1 MSIKEFYGRHPVLS
15 NIILIALTGTLL
27 VWGVLIFLDFWTLH
41 GHNAVVPQIK
51 LKNYAEA
58 ASVLKANDLN
68 IEISDSIYDPEL
80 APGTVVESWPKAGA
94 IVKNGRQ
101 VFVTVTAFSPKQV
114 TISMPLTG
122 NVSSRQAI
130 SYLRG
135 IGINDVRLEH
145 VPSEFADLVIGARYG
160 NTPLNV
166 GTVIPVTS
174 TITLTVG
181 SGMEEMPD
189 SLAVDSVEEFINPT
203 IDE

>member
-1 MSIKEFYGRHPVLS
+1 MS
-15 NIILIALTGTLL
+15 NIILIALTGTILL
-27 VWGVLIFLDFWTLH
+27 WGVMIFLDFWTLH
-41 GHNAVVPQIK
+41 GHNAVVPQVK
-51 LKNYAEA
+51 LKSYAEA
-58 ASVLKANDLN
+58 ASVLKANDLS
-68 IEISDSIYDPEL
+68 IEISDSIYDPDL

-181 SGMEEMPD
+181 SGMEELVD
-189 SLAVDSVEEFINPT
+189 TLSVDSVEEFINPSL
-203 IDE
+203 DE